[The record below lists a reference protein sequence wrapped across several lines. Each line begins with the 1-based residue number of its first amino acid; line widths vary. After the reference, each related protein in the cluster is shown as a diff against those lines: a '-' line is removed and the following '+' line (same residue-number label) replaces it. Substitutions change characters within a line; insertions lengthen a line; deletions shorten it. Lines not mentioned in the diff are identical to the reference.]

1 MKKVLSRIF
10 FPFVNEKYQL
20 ENKWWHRLIKVIF
33 IIAMMLSFVLLVF
46 ELRIIDKTNDL
57 FSYTQKSGFGLI
69 PTASASNDYMAE
81 LEYDIKNG
89 ATSDEIIKSYPE
101 VKWNTKL
108 IDELMF
114 DIQNWATLDEVKSA
128 YPELW
133 QTQPTQEKPWFL
145 DLWKDIWL
153 LILFLYF
160 INIWLQFIYYNM
172 FLYIMY
178 WKK

>member
-33 IIAMMLSFVLLVF
+33 IIVMIVSFIWMLFWF
-46 ELRIIDKTNDL
+46 WIFDKTNDL
-57 FSYTQKSGFGLI
+57 FSYNENLNIKEYEDLLQQYLKDPKQDNESKKQIFQALQDWEKPEDLINYLETSWYKLLTQ
-69 PTASASNDYMAE
+69 TRQM
-81 LEYDIKNG
+81 
-89 ATSDEIIKSYPE
+89 
-101 VKWNTKL
+101 
-108 IDELMF
+108 
-114 DIQNWATLDEVKSA
+114 
-128 YPELW
+128 
-133 QTQPTQEKPWFL
+133 KPWFL

-153 LILFLYF
+153 LILFLFF